1 MFHKSFKEEDA
12 LRLFHD
18 FQGCFQRV
26 PECFKSVSRM
36 FHESLQGVSKKFHVA
51 WNSSQLPEQME
62 GLFFY
67 VLIA

>member
-1 MFHKSFKEEDA
+1 MLKGVSKV
-12 LRLFHD
+12 
-18 FQGCFQRV
+18 FQR
-26 PECFKSVSRM
+26 CFKDVP
-36 FHESLQGVSKKFHVA
+36 SLQGVSKKFHVA